1 MRTGSA
7 MLVSR
12 KNHTRLS
19 EGSARTLASSCTG
32 SMSFNPKATY
42 SCNLP
47 IHTSLILESDWV
59 WMLASPLTS
68 RETLGR

>member
-1 MRTGSA
+1 
-7 MLVSR
+7 
-12 KNHTRLS
+12 
-19 EGSARTLASSCTG
+19 
-32 SMSFNPKATY
+32 MSFNPKAMY

>member
-1 MRTGSA
+1 
-7 MLVSR
+7 
-12 KNHTRLS
+12 
-19 EGSARTLASSCTG
+19 
-32 SMSFNPKATY
+32 MSFNPKATY
-42 SCNLP
+42 SCNLL